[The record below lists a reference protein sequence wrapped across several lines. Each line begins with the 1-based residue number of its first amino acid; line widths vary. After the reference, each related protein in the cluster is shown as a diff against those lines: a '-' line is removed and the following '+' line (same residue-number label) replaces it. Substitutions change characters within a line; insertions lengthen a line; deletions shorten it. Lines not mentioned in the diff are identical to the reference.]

1 MAGNIKGI
9 TIEFRGDTTQLDKA
23 LRSIDKETSGIDS
36 ELKKVN
42 NGLKFNP
49 TSIELWRQKQTL
61 LTQKVKETSE
71 RLTVLKNAQK
81 EMDAKNVDKNSKE
94 YRNLQ
99 REIITTESK
108 LKNFKGQLQAVGN
121 IKLRVAS
128 EQLKQIGSKAT
139 AAGHAMM
146 GVSRAAGILAG
157 SIGALAVKG
166 GQLAD
171 DLNTMSKQY
180 RIGTKELQLYKA
192 AADLVDVDVNDIAKS
207 HVKLTKSMKSANDG
221 SKNQAEAFKKLGINI
236 TDANGELRDSDTV
249 WQETI
254 KALGSMENETE
265 RDALAMRLMG
275 GAARNLNPLI
285 EDGGKTYK
293 NVAETMKKYGLDFID
308 QKTLDDANE
317 FKDQLDTM
325 KAVGA
330 LAFQTLGMKIAGV
343 LAPAF
348 EKLVVVVG
356 KVAGWFG
363 KLNPTIVAIIGGVS
377 ALVALIAP
385 ALLLFGAL
393 ASAAGAV
400 AGALAGISLPI
411 VGIVAAI
418 GALIAAFT
426 AAYAKSTAFRKAI
439 NEIAVTV
446 GSLLKSAFMSAV
458 ASVKALIKDLSN
470 TVSVVANELGPVLK
484 LLMPVLKLIATLLIG
499 RLKNAFN
506 MVIGVIRVFLAIVR
520 TVATIART
528 VFQTVVTAVSGAVN
542 KIKSAFSRVKDALT
556 GPFEKAKSV
565 ISGIISK
572 IKGMFPISIGNILS
586 NVKLPHFTL
595 QWGSKDFGPLGNIKY
610 PKGFDISWY
619 ARGGIFNQPTLAGI
633 GEAGPE
639 AVVPLDKFWRKLEE
653 MQSGNVNINVYPPAG
668 ASNEEIAELVM
679 QKIIQL
685 QNRRRVAWQ

>member
-146 GVSRAAGILAG
+146 GVSRAAGVLAA

-207 HVKLTKSMKSANDG
+207 HVKLTKAMKSANDG

-285 EDGGKTYK
+285 EDGGETYK
-293 NVAETMKKYGLDFID
+293 NVAETMKKYGLDFIN

-317 FKDQLDTM
+317 FNDQLDTM

-363 KLNPTIVAIIGGVS
+363 QLNPTIVAIIGGVS

-411 VGIVAAI
+411 VAIVAAV

-458 ASVKALIKDLSN
+458 ASVKALIKDLTN

-484 LLMPVLKLIATLLIG
+484 MLMPVLKLIATLLIG

-506 MVIGVIRVFLAIVR
+506 LVIGVIRVFLAIIR
-520 TVATIART
+520 SAATIARAA
-528 VFQTVVTAVSGAVN
+528 FQAVVTVAVGAVN
-542 KIKSAFSRVKDALT
+542 KIKSAFGRVKNAIT
-556 GPFEKAKSV
+556 QPFESAKNT
-565 ISGIISK
+565 ISGIIRR

-653 MQSGNVNINVYPPAG
+653 MQGGNVNINVYPPAG

>member
-146 GVSRAAGILAG
+146 GVSRAAGVLAG

-207 HVKLTKSMKSANDG
+207 HVKLTKAMKSANDG
-221 SKNQAEAFKKLGINI
+221 SKNQAEAFKKLGINV
-236 TDANGELRDSDTV
+236 TDANGEFRDSDTV

-265 RDALAMRLMG
+265 RDALAMTLMG

-317 FKDQLDTM
+317 FNDQLDTM

-363 KLNPTIVAIIGGVS
+363 QLNPTLVAIIGGVS

-426 AAYAKSTAFRKAI
+426 AAYAKSTTFRKAI

-458 ASVKALIKDLSN
+458 ASVKALIKDLSK
-470 TVSVVANELGPVLK
+470 TVTVVANELGPVLK

-520 TVATIART
+520 SLATIFRSAI
-528 VFQTVVTAVSGAVN
+528 QTVVTLATGAVS

-556 GPFEKAKSV
+556 GPFEKAKSA
-565 ISGIISK
+565 ISGIIGK
-572 IKGMFPISIGNILS
+572 IKGLFPISIGNILS
-586 NVKLPHFTL
+586 NVKLPHFSL
-595 QWGSKDFGPLGNIKY
+595 KWDSKDFGPLGKISY
-610 PKGFDISWY
+610 PKGFDVSWY

-653 MQSGNVNINVYPPAG
+653 MQGGNVNINVYPPAG

>member
-49 TSIELWRQKQTL
+49 TSVDLWRQKQTL

-81 EMDAKNVDKNSKE
+81 QMDAKGVDKNSKE

-146 GVSRAAGILAG
+146 GMSRAAGVLAG

-207 HVKLTKSMKSANDG
+207 HVKLTKSMKNANDG
-221 SKNQAEAFKKLGINI
+221 SKKQAEAFKKLGINV
-236 TDANGELRDSDTV
+236 TDANGEFRDSDTV

-265 RDALAMRLMG
+265 RDALAMTLMG

-285 EDGGKTYK
+285 EDGGETYK

-317 FKDQLDTM
+317 FNDQLDTM

-363 KLNPTIVAIIGGVS
+363 QLNPTIVAIIGGVS

-506 MVIGVIRVFLAIVR
+506 MVIGVIRVFLAIIR
-520 TVATIART
+520 SLATIFRGAI
-528 VFQTVVTAVSGAVN
+528 QTVVTLATGAVS

-556 GPFEKAKSV
+556 GPFEKAKSA

-586 NVKLPHFTL
+586 NVKLPHFSL

-610 PKGFDISWY
+610 PKGFDVSWY

-653 MQSGNVNINVYPPAG
+653 MQGGNVNINVYPPAG

>member
-49 TSIELWRQKQTL
+49 TSVDLWRQKQTL

-146 GVSRAAGILAG
+146 GVSRAAGVLAA
-157 SIGALAVKG
+157 SIGALAVKSG
-166 GQLAD
+166 KWAD

-180 RIGTKELQLYKA
+180 RIGTKQLQLYSA
-192 AADLVDVDVNDIAKS
+192 AAKLVDVDVNDIAKS
-207 HVKLTKSMKSANDG
+207 HVKLTKSMLSAQTG
-221 SKNQAEAFKKLGINI
+221 SKNQKEAFDKLGISI
-236 TDANGELRDSDTV
+236 ETADGELRDSDTV

-275 GAARNLNPLI
+275 GAAKNLNPLI
-285 EDGGKTYK
+285 ADGGETYK
-293 NVAETMKKYGLDFID
+293 RVAETMKKYGLDFID

-317 FKDQLDTM
+317 FNDQLDTM

-330 LAFQTLGMKIAGV
+330 LAFQTLGAKIAGV

-363 KLNPTIVAIIGGVS
+363 QLNPTIVAIIGGVS

-426 AAYAKSTAFRKAI
+426 AAYAKSETFRKAI

-484 LLMPVLKLIATLLIG
+484 MLMPVLKLIATLLIG

-506 MVIGVIRVFLAIVR
+506 LVIGVIRVFLAIIR

-528 VFQTVVTAVSGAVN
+528 VFQTVVTVVSGAVN
-542 KIKSAFSRVKDALT
+542 KIKSAFSKVKDALT

-565 ISGIISK
+565 ISRIISG
-572 IKGMFPISIGNILS
+572 IKGMFPINIGNILS
-586 NVKLPHFTL
+586 NVKLPHFKL

-653 MQSGNVNINVYPPAG
+653 MQGGNVNINVYPPAG